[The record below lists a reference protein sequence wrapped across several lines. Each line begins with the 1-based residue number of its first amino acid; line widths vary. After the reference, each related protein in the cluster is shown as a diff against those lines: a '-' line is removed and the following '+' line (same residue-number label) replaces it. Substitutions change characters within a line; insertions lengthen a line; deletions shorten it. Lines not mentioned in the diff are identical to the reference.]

1 MELLILLS
9 HRDCENQLR
18 LYTLLFLIL
27 KGYCGSWV
35 KGHPFL
41 LPSQTPSISHIPRVL
56 MDSQQDSCH
65 GCYGDEQQQHD
76 SGRGVGGVFS
86 SSLNPISAPQFHG
99 AYTEHPLLKTVAH
112 ICSPHAAACAHSSP
126 CCDSEKCS
134 FQPFQHPSLPP
145 RCRTTASHYFN
156 ISTPTKGA

>member
-1 MELLILLS
+1 MPWVLW
-9 HRDCENQLR
+9 RWATAAWLR
-18 LYTLLFLIL
+18 MW
-27 KGYCGSWV
+27 G
-35 KGHPFL
+35 
-41 LPSQTPSISHIPRVL
+41 
-56 MDSQQDSCH
+56 
-65 GCYGDEQQQHD
+65 
-76 SGRGVGGVFS
+76 GRGIQ
-86 SSLNPISAPQFHG
+86 LIPHPISAPQFHG

-156 ISTPTKGA
+156 ISTPTKGAWWGHRGLSFPCRKACCSSLAAAPLLKFILLFRFCWHIGRLVILLRLLSAVS